1 MRWNSPPTPGVLAP
15 DPVPLAG
22 TARFHRTAAYTH
34 CLRCAGAQKRPTSGS
49 GSFTAHSVLTCHPL
63 RPREFDIHK
72 FQIRDV
78 DIGLHRILTGSTL
91 PRLPQIR
98 FTRGEDF
105 GASVV
110 RTLLR
115 PVRLLAPLYGSDRTA
130 PAIGDFYIWAS
141 DGSVTLPAARYD
153 YNSDWTPLLAGLSP
167 AGMAAS
173 LAALEHDSPP

>member
-1 MRWNSPPTPGVLAP
+1 MPSSTTPG
-15 DPVPLAG
+15 
-22 TARFHRTAAYTH
+22 
-34 CLRCAGAQKRPTSGS
+34 
-49 GSFTAHSVLTCHPL
+49 
-63 RPREFDIHK
+63 EFDLHK
-72 FQIRDV
+72 FQSRDV

-115 PVRLLAPLYGSDRTA
+115 PVSLLAPLYGSDQIT

-141 DGSVTLPAARYD
+141 GGSVALLAARYD
-153 YNSDWTPLLAGLSP
+153 YNSDWTPCMGRFLSRGCP
-167 AGMAAS
+167 KGPIHF
-173 LAALEHDSPP
+173 LVPQFL